1 MASLRGAGCGRS
13 AASAVQVAQSF
24 KRDRGEANYADCLY
38 HKETAQLVNLAHK
51 FSLFSEQWQ
60 PKVVAE
66 MNDYQFKVVR
76 IAGDFI
82 WHSHPETDETLMVVE
97 GVLRVDFRDGHVLV
111 KAGEMIVV
119 PRGVE
124 HKTSAETEAKLML
137 IEPRGVL
144 NTGHEGGERTAV
156 NDVWI

>member
-1 MASLRGAGCGRS
+1 M
-13 AASAVQVAQSF
+13 
-24 KRDRGEANYADCLY
+24 Y
-38 HKETAQLVNLAHK
+38 QLVNLAQK

-66 MNDYQFKVVR
+66 MNDYQFKIVR

-124 HKTSAETEAKLML
+124 HKTSAETEA
-137 IEPRGVL
+137 
-144 NTGHEGGERTAV
+144 TRTATRTSSTCR
-156 NDVWI
+156 WATPTARRRSTSSTS

>member
-1 MASLRGAGCGRS
+1 M
-13 AASAVQVAQSF
+13 
-24 KRDRGEANYADCLY
+24 Y
-38 HKETAQLVNLAHK
+38 QLVNLAQK

-82 WHSHPETDETLMVVE
+82 WHSHPETDETVMVVE
-97 GVLRVDFRDGHVLV
+97 GALRVDFRDGHVLV

>member
-1 MASLRGAGCGRS
+1 M
-13 AASAVQVAQSF
+13 
-24 KRDRGEANYADCLY
+24 Y
-38 HKETAQLVNLAHK
+38 QLVNLAQK

-82 WHSHPETDETLMVVE
+82 WHSHLETDETLMVVE

-144 NTGHEGGERTAV
+144 NNGHEGGERTAV